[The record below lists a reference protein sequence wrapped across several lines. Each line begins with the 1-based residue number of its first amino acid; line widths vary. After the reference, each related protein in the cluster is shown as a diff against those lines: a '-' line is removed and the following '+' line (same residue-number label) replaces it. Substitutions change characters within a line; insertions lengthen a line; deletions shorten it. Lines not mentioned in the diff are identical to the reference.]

1 MKPGLASA
9 TLLAASLAS
18 ACGGDDD
25 VGPAP
30 AGMSAS
36 TFAISHSGADSLG
49 TGSGTT
55 DGSGTTGG
63 SGSGDGGSG
72 SGTGSGGS
80 SSASDSTTGAAPCL
94 DGEVCEVDGVCI
106 TIITGTDIENVCT
119 HGDPGDP
126 CAVDE
131 NCDSGA
137 CVTMVQPEGAVSVC
151 M

>member
-1 MKPGLASA
+1 MKFPRASWSVLAV
-9 TLLAASLAS
+9 TLAG

-36 TFAISHSGADSLG
+36 TFAISHSGADDLG
-49 TGSGTT
+49 TGSSTT
-55 DGSGTTGG
+55 DGSGSGTSGG
-63 SGSGDGGSG
+63 SGSGSG
-72 SGTGSGGS
+72 SASSGS

-94 DGEVCEVDGVCI
+94 DGDVCEVDGVCI

-119 HGDPGDP
+119 HGNPGDP

-137 CVTMVQPEGAVSVC
+137 CVTMVEPGGAVSTC